1 MQNTTPARKKRMLLP
16 GSRVVFALILREMS
30 TTYGRSVGGYI
41 WAILEPVAAIALLSI
56 VFSLSFRAPA
66 MGVSFPLFYATGYL
80 PFMLYMVTTGNLA
93 MSIRFNKQ
101 LLFYP
106 RVTFMD
112 SLIARFILSFL
123 THTLV
128 FYIIIFGILLI
139 EDTQA
144 TLQFQYIFS
153 AFSMVAALSFG
164 IGVLNCFLF
173 EVFPSWQ
180 RIWSILNRPMF
191 IISCIFFTIE
201 SLPDPFRSYLLYNP
215 LVHIVSEMRRGFY
228 PYYDGVYV
236 SHYYVYGISILLTL
250 TGIFL
255 LKRYSKDILEI

>member
-1 MQNTTPARKKRMLLP
+1 MLASSL
-16 GSRVVFALILREMS
+16 RVIFALIMREMS

-41 WAILEPVAAIALLSI
+41 WAILEPVAAIALLSV
-56 VFSLSFRAPA
+56 VFSIGFRAPA

-80 PFMLYMVTTGNLA
+80 PFMLYIGTSANLG
-93 MSIRFNKQ
+93 MSIHFNKQ

-112 SLIARFILSFL
+112 SIIARFVLSFL

-139 EDTQA
+139 EDTQT
-144 TLQFQYIFS
+144 TLQVQYIFS
-153 AFSMVAALSFG
+153 AFCMVGALSFG
-164 IGVLNCFLF
+164 IGVVNCFLF

-180 RIWSILNRPMF
+180 RIWSVLNRPMF
-191 IISCIFFTIE
+191 IISCIFFTVE
-201 SLPDPFRSYLLYNP
+201 SVPELFRSYLLYNP

-236 SHYYVYGISILLTL
+236 SYYYVYGVSLTL
-250 TGIFL
+250 TLIGIFL